1 MGKRKEIKFLCK
13 DGQTREGRQDGVMF
27 WIRKD
32 QKRERDG
39 LPAFYVAA
47 NDIKGKGRTIYTA
60 GHEYFTLEGAK
71 ELCQQIMAGEAN
83 LAERK
88 ARYAAEDIEKE
99 RRAVAAATEQA
110 KAFRDKLE
118 AAGISYHELMV
129 LEQAHEDLG
138 NMARNILL
146 GWENGE
152 GFHMSENTMLVPQI
166 GINMEQATANCE
178 ELAKAIREIT
188 AGVLTTVNSF
198 CRWIQRVAAEVAAQ
212 QEMETALRW
221 ASVDNRP
228 LYNRYRHTK
237 KKRIRKKYAKRILEW
252 YRTEVA
258 PC

>member
-1 MGKRKEIKFLCK
+1 
-13 DGQTREGRQDGVMF
+13 
-27 WIRKD
+27 
-32 QKRERDG
+32 
-39 LPAFYVAA
+39 
-47 NDIKGKGRTIYTA
+47 
-60 GHEYFTLEGAK
+60 
-71 ELCQQIMAGEAN
+71 
-83 LAERK
+83 
-88 ARYAAEDIEKE
+88 
-99 RRAVAAATEQA
+99 
-110 KAFRDKLE
+110 
-118 AAGISYHELMV
+118 
-129 LEQAHEDLG
+129 
-138 NMARNILL
+138 
-146 GWENGE
+146 
-152 GFHMSENTMLVPQI
+152 MSENTMLVPQM

-198 CRWIQRVAAEVAAQ
+198 CRWIRRVAAEVAAQQEEVAAQ

>member
-32 QKRERDG
+32 QKREQDG

-88 ARYAAEDIEKE
+88 AKYAAEDMEKE
-99 RRAVAAATEQA
+99 RRAVASATEQA

-118 AAGISYHELMV
+118 AAGISYHELMA

-138 NMARNILL
+138 NMAHNILL

-152 GFHMSENTMLVPQI
+152 GFRMSENTMLVPQM

-198 CRWIQRVAAEVAAQ
+198 CRWIQQVAAEVAAQ

>member
-1 MGKRKEIKFLCK
+1 MDDRS
-13 DGQTREGRQDGVMF
+13 
-27 WIRKD
+27 
-32 QKRERDG
+32 
-39 LPAFYVAA
+39 
-47 NDIKGKGRTIYTA
+47 TA
-60 GHEYFTLEGAK
+60 
-71 ELCQQIMAGEAN
+71 IS
-83 LAERK
+83 
-88 ARYAAEDIEKE
+88 AAEVADD
-99 RRAVAAATEQA
+99 RAEIAAAVKVA

-118 AAGISYHELMV
+118 AAGISYHKLLA
-129 LEQAHEDLG
+129 LEEARRDMNDLAHH
-138 NMARNILL
+138 ILL

-152 GFHMSENTMLVPQI
+152 GFRMSENTMLVPQM

-178 ELAKAIREIT
+178 ELAKAIHEIT

-198 CRWIQRVAAEVAAQ
+198 CRWIQQVAAEVAAQ